1 MNGVAKVGI
10 VVVSHS
16 RKLAEGVAELA
27 GQMAP
32 QVAILASGGDGNG
45 GLGTDYNDVSSAMIS
60 ADSGAGV
67 VVLYDL
73 GSAKMVAEMAKEEAD
88 DDGRTLVVDA
98 PLVEGAVAAA
108 VAAEGGAGLPDVAA
122 AAAAAGASPVAATV
136 QAAPFGRPSLRLVT
150 PTVSAEIVLTN
161 EVGLHARPAALLV
174 RSIAGLD
181 ADVLLRFGEDEAD
194 GKSVL
199 AVMGLGAPGGAHLEV
214 RASGKDAEEAVRRV
228 EELAERGFDE

>member
-1 MNGVAKVGI
+1 MSDRVGL

-32 QVAILASGGDGNG
+32 DVVVLPVGGDGEG
-45 GLGTDYNDVSSAMIS
+45 RLGTDYAAVAEGMSE

-73 GSAKMVAEMAKEEAD
+73 GSAKMVAEMAAEELG
-88 DDGRTLVVDA
+88 DGQVLVVDA

-108 VAAEGGAGLPDVAA
+108 VAAQGGVPMAEV
-122 AAAAAGASPVAATV
+122 AAAAAGATPGASPPGPSPSA
-136 QAAPFGRPSLRLVT
+136 GRPSLRLVT
-150 PTVSAEIVLTN
+150 NAASLDVVLTN
-161 EVGLHARPAALLV
+161 EVGLHARPSALLARTV
-174 RSIAGLD
+174 AGLD
-181 ADVLLRFGEDEAD
+181 ADVLVRFGADEAD
-194 GKSVL
+194 AKSVL
-199 AVMGLGAPGGAHLEV
+199 ALMGLGAPGGARIEV
-214 RASGKDAEEAVRRV
+214 VASGADAEEALRRI

>member
-1 MNGVAKVGI
+1 MTERVGL

-32 QVAILASGGDGNG
+32 DVTVLPVGGDGEG
-45 GLGTDYNDVSSAMIS
+45 GLGTDYAAVADALAE

-73 GSAKMVAEMAKEEAD
+73 GSAKMVAEMAVEEV
-88 DDGRTLVVDA
+88 DDGRVLVVDA

-108 VAAEGGAGLPDVAA
+108 VAAQGRVPMAEVAVAA
-122 AAAAAGASPVAATV
+122 ASATPGAPPPVAPPTG
-136 QAAPFGRPSLRLVT
+136 GRPALRLVT
-150 PTVSAEIVLTN
+150 NAASLDLVLTN
-161 EVGLHARPAALLV
+161 EVGLHARPSALLA
-174 RSIAGLD
+174 RTIAELD
-181 ADVLLRFGEDEAD
+181 ADVLVRFGGDEAD
-194 GKSVL
+194 AKSVL
-199 AVMGLGAPGGAHLEV
+199 ALMGLGAPGGARIEV
-214 RASGKDAEEAVRRV
+214 VASGADAEEALRRI